1 MIFFVNKM
9 WATFSENPITLT
21 QQLIRF
27 FKAFM
32 FALLVLNYVL
42 SGLEKLGTRSCCT
55 YHAPKVASKRT

>member
-9 WATFSENPITLT
+9 WETFSENPITLT

-32 FALLVLNYVL
+32 FVLLVLNYVL
-42 SGLEKLGTRSCCT
+42 SGLEKLGACSCV
-55 YHAPKVASKRT
+55 APTVHLK